1 MEIFKVAS
9 QQIDNSVALNTKQ
22 NSNQTREVEQAKIQ
36 QNVAQE
42 RSNQNKG
49 NNEQDSKRISDIVNK
64 LNDNMETLN
73 TNIRFGFNDKTSS
86 MYVSVTEADSGKV
99 IRKIPTEEIM
109 KLTEHFKEIVGVIFD
124 KKE

>member
-49 NNEQDSKRISDIVNK
+49 NNEQDSKRISDIVN
-64 LNDNMETLN
+64 NMETLN
-73 TNIRFGFNDKTSS
+73 TNIRFGFNDKISS